1 VRSGELARITGV
13 TVRALR
19 HYHQVGVL
27 AEPPRSHNG
36 YRRYEVQDVIRVLRI
51 KRLAALGV
59 PLERM
64 PSLLDDPG
72 DDGADVLDRLDAAL
86 AAEIDRLTRRRHLI
100 AQVRAEGVPLDS
112 PPEIARFLALAADS
126 YPSPDL
132 AAFDRDQSILLAH
145 LMGDSA
151 MPGMKRFYERMSAPD
166 LLPALT
172 SLNVRFLALDA
183 TTSPEALTALVEDI
197 HAVLVPVLRELAD
210 TDTDAGAIPPLLEE
224 YSFLFDAYCATVLNP
239 VQRQAIA
246 LLDDRFEASVSDGR
260 PGRSVSGL

>member
-27 AEPPRSHNG
+27 DEPPRSHNG
-36 YRRYEVQDVIRVLRI
+36 YRRYGVQDVIRVLRI

-59 PLERM
+59 SLERM

-72 DDGADVLDRLDAAL
+72 DDGADVLDRLDAEL
-86 AAEIDRLTRRRHLI
+86 AAEIDRLTRRRRLI
-100 AQVRAEGVPLDS
+100 ARVRAEGAPLDS
-112 PPEIARFLALAADS
+112 PPEIARFLALTADS

-151 MPGMKRFYERMSAPD
+151 MPGIERFYERMSAPD

-172 SLNVRFLALDA
+172 SLNVRFLTLDA
-183 TTSPEALTALVEDI
+183 ATSPEALAALVEDCL
-197 HAVLVPVLRELAD
+197 AVLIPVLRELAD
-210 TDTDAGAIPPLLEE
+210 TGAGAIPPLVEE

-246 LLDDRFEASVSDGR
+246 LLNDRFEASVPELGR
-260 PGRSVSGL
+260 AVSGP